1 MVHSHPHPL
10 KRMILAENR
19 YGKQRVRV
27 LKVFRSPDRHAVR
40 ELTVSCLLH
49 GDFAAPHLGPDNSP
63 VVPTD
68 TVKNTIHILARDLLG
83 DDSEAFALQLADHF
97 LVKYAHVTG
106 VDVDLSERVWQRME
120 IGGQPHAHSF
130 VERGQGTPTVSVQR
144 TRDAV
149 VITSGITGLLVMKT
163 TESGFTGYPQCDFT
177 TLPETDDRI
186 MATSIDARWTHT
198 LPETAGPAANTLVLE
213 AIYRIYA
220 TTWSPSV
227 QRTLFQMGEAALEA
241 VPGLSSIAMKLPNK
255 HYLPLD
261 LIRFGRPHEGDI
273 FLPTDEPHGQ
283 IEAVIRRG

>member
-1 MVHSHPHPL
+1 
-10 KRMILAENR
+10 MILAENR

-27 LKVFRSPDRHAVR
+27 LKVIRTPERHTVK

-49 GDFAAPHLGPDNSP
+49 GDFTAPHYGPDNSP

-68 TVKNTIHILARDLLG
+68 TVKNTVHVLAADFLTEN
-83 DDSEAFALQLADHF
+83 SEAFATQLAGHF
-97 LVKYAHVTG
+97 LGKYSHVTG

-120 IGGQPHAHSF
+120 IGGEPHAHSF
-130 VERGQGTPTVSVQR
+130 IGQGQATPTVSLQR
-144 TRDAV
+144 THDSTV
-149 VITSGITGLLVMKT
+149 LSSGITGLLVMKT
-163 TESGFTGYPQCDFT
+163 TASGFAGYPKCDFT

-186 MATSIDARWTHT
+186 MATSIDATWTHVS
-198 LPETAGPAANTLVLE
+198 PDTAGPAVNATVLTE
-213 AIYRIYA
+213 FMRIYA

-241 VPGLSSIAMKLPNK
+241 VPGLSHVTLKLPNK

-261 LIRFGRPHEGDI
+261 LARFGRENGHV

-283 IEAVIRRG
+283 IEATIRRG